1 MGLPPRFSAPA
12 HIASMRPDTQS
23 YWHRHMGFPNQSTG
37 NQFFSEEQLEA
48 CRELGLRIARTAIA
62 DISQLRAPLSPS
74 EKLLQDFFQV

>member
-1 MGLPPRFSAPA
+1 
-12 HIASMRPDTQS
+12 
-23 YWHRHMGFPNQSTG
+23 MGFPNQSTG